1 MKKIIGLLFED
12 PVAPVETPVDDLGF
26 NELRALAKERHIEGY
41 GAMKKEELIQAL
53 QGGE

>member
-1 MKKIIGLLFED
+1 MKKVIGLVFDE
-12 PVAPVETPVDDLGF
+12 PTAPDSGSLESLGF
-26 NELRALAKERHIEGY
+26 NELRALAKERQIEGY